1 MRLADFIAENRTAIV
16 AEAIF
21 YARTLPPLAHDSEER
36 LGDHIPKIL
45 DAIVLDLRQ
54 DQTEG
59 EALAKSQGN
68 APFLAGAAET
78 AAETHGRLRAQSGL
92 STTQL
97 VAEYRALRASVLRL
111 WADVRPDET
120 IVRDV
125 MRFNEAIDQAIAES
139 IALFTEE
146 MDQMRNVFLGVLGHD
161 LRGPLNAILLTSQL
175 ISKMAQDP
183 KISAPLGTLIRSGR
197 RMAALLD
204 TLLEFNR
211 SMLGSGMVVQ
221 REPVDL
227 TAECAAELEVLKAAL
242 PAAQLVLSCRGDL
255 RGNFDASRVR
265 EALANLVS
273 NAAAYG
279 KDAPIEIDVVDLGQ
293 IVSIKVTNDGPG
305 IATAEIPHLFEPL
318 RRGTQSQAQ
327 RTNLGLGL
335 FIVEQIA
342 VAHGG
347 TIGCV
352 SQPGE
357 TVFELKLPK

>member
-1 MRLADFIAENRTAIV
+1 MRLADFISANRAAIV
-16 AEAIF
+16 AEAVT
-21 YARTLPPLAHDSEER
+21 YARTLPPMQNDSEER

-45 DAIVLDLRQ
+45 NAIVLDLRQ
-54 DQTEG
+54 SQSHD
-59 EALAKSQGN
+59 EALAKSHGN
-68 APFLAGAAET
+68 APLLAGADET
-78 AAETHGRLRAQSGL
+78 AAETHGRLRARSGL

-111 WADVRPDET
+111 WADANPDEAT
-120 IVRDV
+120 VKDV
-125 MRFNEAIDQAIAES
+125 VRFNEAIDQAIAES
-139 IALFTEE
+139 VALFSEE
-146 MDQMRNVFLGVLGHD
+146 MDQMRNIFLGVLGHD

-175 ISKMAQDP
+175 ISRLAEDP

-211 SMLGSGMVVQ
+211 STLGSGMLVQ
-221 REPVDL
+221 RQQVDL
-227 TAECAAELEVLKAAL
+227 TPECSAELEVLKAAL
-242 PAAQLVLSCRGDL
+242 PTADLALRCRGDL
-255 RGNFDASRVR
+255 TGNFDASRVR

-273 NAAAYG
+273 NAATYG
-279 KDAPIEIDVVDLGQ
+279 NAAPIAIDAVDLGEM
-293 IVSIKVTNDGPG
+293 VSIRVTNAGPG
-305 IATAEIPHLFEPL
+305 IAAADIPHLFEPL
-318 RRGTQSQAQ
+318 RRGAQAPAR

-347 TIGCV
+347 TIDCT
-352 SQPGE
+352 SRPGE